1 MKTALDTNV
10 ISELLDAT
18 PKAQAVA
25 PRLAALRAQG
35 PLLICGVVYAELHAR
50 PNTPHALID
59 SFLSVTGIVLD
70 PDMSLAIWTEAGRA
84 NAAHHARKRASG
96 ERSIRPVLP
105 DFLIGA
111 HALDR
116 ADRLFTLNAADFGD
130 FPTLSVMT
138 L

>member
-1 MKTALDTNV
+1 LKTALDTNV

-18 PKAQAVA
+18 SKAQAVA

-50 PNTPHALID
+50 PNTPRSLID
-59 SFLSVTGIVLD
+59 SFLSVTGMTLD
-70 PDMSLAIWTEAGRA
+70 PEMSLAIWTEAGRA
-84 NAAHHARKRASG
+84 NADHHARKRLNG
-96 ERSIRPVLP
+96 ERGVRPVLP

-116 ADRLFTLNAADFGD
+116 ADRLFTLNPADFSD
-130 FPTLSVMT
+130 FPALNVVTL
-138 L
+138 